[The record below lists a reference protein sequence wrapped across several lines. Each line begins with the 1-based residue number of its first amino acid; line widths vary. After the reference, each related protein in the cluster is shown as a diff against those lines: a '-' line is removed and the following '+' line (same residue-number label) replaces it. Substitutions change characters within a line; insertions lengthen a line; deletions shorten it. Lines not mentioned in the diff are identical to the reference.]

1 MSTPVDNEQEPTQS
15 SSTPPL
21 EVLIE
26 VVLPSAEEDDVA
38 RGPAGFDARSRAV
51 LREVLGNAVDVAFD
65 GENENEDEG
74 LRIPLLSQNDDDGMP
89 PPPTTGRV
97 SQLQELQEA
106 SARAHATSERSRAH
120 AIARMQAVMTAR
132 EEVATARLGVEA
144 ARQDVADA
152 RDAMAATDPTPAPTR
167 EEVQEPTEPTSA
179 STSEVQIQPI
189 LSSIRD
195 LRSAL
200 HQRVLTLGQE
210 VEQLRARAAAVER
223 GFADNRSQRQ
233 RVHNQMGDA
242 RMVALLAGEGEEVG
256 GGDVSSLG
264 EGPSLDQP
272 GVNDE
277 RDATG
282 IRQED
287 RLGVGHSGPW
297 SLSSLVNRVSASQPG
312 IHERNR
318 EEGRYEVVKGS
329 GSAEIEGSKE
339 ERRQRRLNQV
349 KSESVSAASC
359 KQPAR
364 WEHSVVGTSSSD
376 HFLASVENLVD
387 PTRIKSIPRCAPSK
401 GRTAFDETVP
411 GQLGLG

>member
-1 MSTPVDNEQEPTQS
+1 MSTPVDNEQGPTQS

-51 LREVLGNAVDVAFD
+51 LRGLMGDAVDVALD
-65 GENENEDEG
+65 GENPNENGDEDEG
-74 LRIPLLSQNDDDGMP
+74 ARVPLLSQTDDDGMP

-106 SARAHATSERSRAH
+106 SARERLRAQ
-120 AIARMQAVMTAR
+120 AIARMEAVMVAR
-132 EEVATARLGVEA
+132 EEVATASLRVEA

-152 RDAMAATDPTPAPTR
+152 RAAMAATDPTPAPTR
-167 EEVQEPTEPTSA
+167 EEVQEPTDPASA

-233 RVHNQMGDA
+233 RVHAQMGDA
-242 RMVALLAGEGEEVG
+242 RMMALLAGEGEEVG
-256 GGDVSSLG
+256 GGDVSSL
-264 EGPSLDQP
+264 EGGQSLGQP
-272 GVNDE
+272 GFNEQQDP
-277 RDATG
+277 TG

-287 RLGVGHSGPW
+287 RLDVGHSGPW

-312 IHERNR
+312 VHERNR
-318 EEGRYEVVKGS
+318 EEGRYEIVKGS

-349 KSESVSAASC
+349 KSESVSLGSC
-359 KQPAR
+359 
-364 WEHSVVGTSSSD
+364 T
-376 HFLASVENLVD
+376 
-387 PTRIKSIPRCAPSK
+387 
-401 GRTAFDETVP
+401 
-411 GQLGLG
+411 

>member
-1 MSTPVDNEQEPTQS
+1 MSTPVDNEQRPTPS
-15 SSTPPL
+15 SPTPPL

-26 VVLPSAEEDDVA
+26 VVLPSAEEEDLGG
-38 RGPAGFDARSRAV
+38 GPAGFDASSRQV
-51 LREVLGNAVDVAFD
+51 LREVLGNAVDVAFE
-65 GENENEDEG
+65 GENENENEDEG
-74 LRIPLLSQNDDDGMP
+74 ARVPLLSQNDDDGMP

-106 SARAHATSERSRAH
+106 SARAHANSERSRAD

-152 RDAMAATDPTPAPTR
+152 RAAMAATSPTPASTR
-167 EEVQEPTEPTSA
+167 EEVQEPNDPASA

-210 VEQLRARAAAVER
+210 VESLRARAAAVER

-233 RVHNQMGDA
+233 RVHNHLGDA
-242 RMVALLAGEGEEVG
+242 RMIALLAGEGEEVG
-256 GGDVSSLG
+256 DGENSSLG

-277 RDATG
+277 QDATG

-287 RLGVGHSGPW
+287 RLEVRHSGPW

-312 IHERNR
+312 VHERNR
-318 EEGRYEVVKGS
+318 EEGRYEIVKGS

-349 KSESVSAASC
+349 KSESVSLGSC
-359 KQPAR
+359 
-364 WEHSVVGTSSSD
+364 T
-376 HFLASVENLVD
+376 
-387 PTRIKSIPRCAPSK
+387 
-401 GRTAFDETVP
+401 
-411 GQLGLG
+411 

>member
-15 SSTPPL
+15 SSTHPL

-26 VVLPSAEEDDVA
+26 VVLPSAEEEEDVA
-38 RGPAGFDARSRAV
+38 GGPAGFDARSRAV
-51 LREVLGNAVDVAFD
+51 LRELMGDAVDVAFD
-65 GENENEDEG
+65 GENENGDEDEG
-74 LRIPLLSQNDDDGMP
+74 LRIPLLSQNDDDGIP
-89 PPPTTGRV
+89 PPPTTERA

-106 SARAHATSERSRAH
+106 SARAHANSERSRAD
-120 AIARMQAVMTAR
+120 AIARMQAVMVAR

-152 RDAMAATDPTPAPTR
+152 RAAMAVTVPTPASTS
-167 EEVQEPTEPTSA
+167 EEVQESNDPSSA
-179 STSEVQIQPI
+179 PTSEVQIQPI

-233 RVHNQMGDA
+233 RVHAQMGDA
-242 RMVALLAGEGEEVG
+242 RMMALLAGEGEEVG
-256 GGDVSSLG
+256 GGDVSSL
-264 EGPSLDQP
+264 EGGQSLGQP
-272 GVNDE
+272 GFNE
-277 RDATG
+277 QQAPTG

-287 RLGVGHSGPW
+287 RLDVGHSGPW

-312 IHERNR
+312 VHERNR
-318 EEGRYEVVKGS
+318 EEGRYEIVKGS

-349 KSESVSAASC
+349 KSESVSLGSC
-359 KQPAR
+359 
-364 WEHSVVGTSSSD
+364 T
-376 HFLASVENLVD
+376 
-387 PTRIKSIPRCAPSK
+387 
-401 GRTAFDETVP
+401 
-411 GQLGLG
+411 